1 MFVSFL
7 VIWWLKGT
15 TMRLP
20 LTLCMF
26 YPTRNVLQAIFL
38 MGRPV
43 GDLFYDPG
51 FPSLT
56 VPYFDTNDFYYS
68 GHVGVTTIFASEY
81 LAMRWNKMSAFCIIL
96 VIDCW
101 FVLMLVRTHYVIDF
115 TTGYA
120 VSRMM
125 HRIAEKLSYYP
136 DVKLCGY
143 AREKRFTLNY
153 DPCPKCGWGNKA
165 VLRLTTPEEVKM
177 QKEIAAYQMRQ
188 DSKLM
193 TTDNEQGSES
203 PLVSDEAEE
212 EAKSNKNKFVPS
224 INNYENMGRGDSDDE
239 N

>member
-1 MFVSFL
+1 MRWHKMAAFMVFL
-7 VIWWLKGT
+7 VI
-15 TMRLP
+15 
-20 LTLCMF
+20 
-26 YPTRNVLQAIFL
+26 
-38 MGRPV
+38 
-43 GDLFYDPG
+43 D
-51 FPSLT
+51 SLIMCT
-56 VPYFDTNDFYYS
+56 
-68 GHVGVTTIFASEY
+68 
-81 LAMRWNKMSAFCIIL
+81 
-96 VIDCW
+96 
-101 FVLMLVRTHYVIDF
+101 LVRTHYVIDF

-125 HRIAEKLSYYP
+125 HRIAEKLSYLP

-177 QKEIAAYQMRQ
+177 QKELAAFQMRQ

-212 EAKSNKNKFVPS
+212 EAKG
-224 INNYENMGRGDSDDE
+224 NNNNNNTDK
-239 N
+239 